1 MRTLVSGTPN
11 THGCA
16 TNLVAISAK
25 FLEEIADGSD
35 RIPRLYY
42 ARNPLLRRMFW
53 ERLHVL
59 NRMLNRHLQQNET
72 CIDFGGGS
80 GVLLPTLAAKFAK
93 LTLVDLET
101 EQATLVR
108 DRYGLKNVIIK
119 QGDIAQVDLGSECFD
134 AAIAADVLEHFQ
146 DLDIPVKAL
155 RQWLK
160 HGGLLFTSLPTENWL
175 YTGLRKIFGIQ
186 KPWDHYH
193 AASEVEDFGARN
205 GFQRVATKRIPWSI
219 PLVPLFLVTTWRRS

>member
-1 MRTLVSGTPN
+1 MKTISPGILDTSGCTRE
-11 THGCA
+11 
-16 TNLVAISAK
+16 LVAIPVK
-25 FLEEIADGSD
+25 FLEEIADDSD

-42 ARNPLLRRMFW
+42 ARNPILRRMFW

-119 QGDIAQVDLGSECFD
+119 KGDIAQVDLGSDCFD

-146 DLDIPVKAL
+146 DLEIPVKAL

-160 HGGLLFTSLPTENWL
+160 PGGLLFTSLPTENSL
-175 YTGLRKIFGIQ
+175 YTGLRKVFGIE

-193 AASEVEDFGARN
+193 AALE
-205 GFQRVATKRIPWSI
+205 
-219 PLVPLFLVTTWRRS
+219 

>member
-1 MRTLVSGTPN
+1 MKAISPGIPN
-11 THGCA
+11 TNGCA
-16 TNLVAISAK
+16 GDLVRIPAR
-25 FLEEIADGSD
+25 FLAEIADDSD
-35 RIPRLYY
+35 RIPRLYF
-42 ARNPLLRRMFW
+42 ASNPILRRMFW

-59 NRMLNRHLQQNET
+59 NRMLNRHIQQNET

-119 QGDIAQVDLGSECFD
+119 KGDIAQVDLGSDCFD

-146 DLDIPVKAL
+146 DLEIPVKAL

-160 HGGLLFTSLPTENWL
+160 RGGLLFTSLPTENSL
-175 YTGLRKIFGIQ
+175 YTGLRKVFGIE

-193 AASEVEDFGARN
+193 AAFAVEDFLARN
-205 GFQRVATKRIPWSI
+205 GFERVATKRVPWSI
-219 PLVPLFLVTTWRRS
+219 PLVPLFLVTTWRKL